1 MVRLAE
7 LKDLSRVA
15 EINVYGWRNT
25 YRGIV
30 DDNFLFCELS
40 VEKSIERLKE
50 KLNFETSTSKLYLYE
65 DDKDGIIKGMM
76 RTGMCRD
83 SDKSDSFELMAI
95 YVEKAFEKSGVGSKL
110 ITHFEKEAK
119 ELGLHELCIWVFQEN
134 GIAKSFYE
142 HHGFKPDGKTQIQE
156 VLKAPEMRY
165 VKIV

>member
-134 GIAKSFYE
+134 RIARNFYE

>member
-25 YRGIV
+25 YRGII

-40 VEKSIERLKE
+40 VEKSIERLK
-50 KLNFETSTSKLYLYE
+50 KKINTQNSTSKLYVYE

-95 YVEKAFEKSGVGSKL
+95 YVEKAFERSGVGSKL
-110 ITHFEKEAK
+110 ITHFQKKAKEA
-119 ELGLHELCIWVFQEN
+119 GVHELCIWVFQEN
-134 GIAKSFYE
+134 RIARSFYE
-142 HHGFKPDGKTQIQE
+142 HHGFKPDGKTQVQE
-156 VLKAPEMRY
+156 ILKIPEIRY
-165 VKIV
+165 VKTV

>member
-25 YRGIV
+25 YRGII

-50 KLNFETSTSKLYLYE
+50 KINTQNSTSKLYVYE

-83 SDKSDSFELMAI
+83 SDKPDSFELMAI
-95 YVEKAFEKSGVGSKL
+95 YVEKAFERSGVGSKL
-110 ITHFEKEAK
+110 ITHFQKEAK
-119 ELGLHELCIWVFQEN
+119 KAGIHELCIWVFQEN
-134 GIAKSFYE
+134 RIARSFYE
-142 HHGFKPDGKTQIQE
+142 HHGFKPDGKTQVHE
-156 VLKAPEMRY
+156 ALKAPEMRY
-165 VKIV
+165 VKTV